1 MDVLELVTVENS
13 KSESRP
19 FCCTWENCNKAFARR
34 SDLSRHDRIHTKI
47 RSFIC
52 SEPGCGKGFIQRSAL
67 TVHIRTHT
75 GERPHHCMY
84 PDCNKAFSD
93 SSSLARHRRI
103 HAGKFPYKCLY
114 EGCGRSYARKTN
126 LTKHHRQCHM
136 LSAKSQKALGSSLVW
151 HTYIDYQYQIQHEKY
166 HSSTSPN
173 NNSGNTYVSQ
183 NLQNLTYNN
192 YSQNVTQYS
201 QECKEYNKEYKKEYN
216 YMVPSINNRQQ
227 MLNYY
232 YPETTSIS
240 STLQFPSKKSY
251 QNYQKLTP
259 PQSCSVPQQSNIYN
273 ILSSPVSPTFT
284 SSTVSCASSALST
297 PISSPTSSTSN
308 IFSQYYPQT
317 EQKSR
322 ESCSDYFCTQVCH
335 DISRKN
341 YHD

>member
-75 GERPHHCMY
+75 GERPHRCMY

-136 LSAKSQKALGSSLVW
+136 LSAKNQKALGSSL
-151 HTYIDYQYQIQHEKY
+151 
-166 HSSTSPN
+166 
-173 NNSGNTYVSQ
+173 
-183 NLQNLTYNN
+183 
-192 YSQNVTQYS
+192 YS
-201 QECKEYNKEYKKEYN
+201 QEYKEYNKEYN
-216 YMVPSINNRQQ
+216 CMAPGINNRI
-227 MLNYY
+227 LNHY
-232 YPETTSIS
+232 YPETTS
-240 STLQFPSKKSY
+240 LPFPSKKSY
-251 QNYQKLTP
+251 QNYQKLT

-284 SSTVSCASSALST
+284 SSTVSCASSALPT

-322 ESCSDYFCTQVCH
+322 ESCSDYFCTQVSH